1 MRGRPF
7 PFTAVVGQD
16 QARLALLLAAVDP
29 AIGGVLLRGEKGS
42 AKSTLARGLA
52 GLLPGGA
59 PFVEL
64 PVGATED
71 RVVGGL
77 DLEGAFAGAARLRP
91 GLLAAAHGG
100 VLYVD
105 EVNLL
110 PDHLVDLLLDAAA
123 SGVQRVER
131 DGMTAEAPARFVLIG
146 SMNPEEGELRPQLLD
161 RFGLAVDVRAPGRP
175 EERAAAVMARLGFD
189 AAASGGRWWSGSRE
203 AGPEGVAGGD
213 AIADA
218 DAEVAARLAVTRP
231 ACLPPAVVE
240 FACRL
245 AVAAGAEGL
254 RADLV
259 LCRAAAA
266 RAGWEG
272 RAETAPADVE
282 AVAGLALSHRRRR
295 RPLEA
300 PGFPPGELERA
311 LDEARGAS
319 GGDARRGAEKGQLG
333 GDGAGDEQDR
343 AGGDARGAEEG
354 RAGGDRRG
362 AAEDRAGGDRRGA
375 EEGRAGGDP
384 RDADGGGGGGRR
396 QPAGRAP
403 GSEAPAGAGTP
414 APGVAGLWG
423 DLAGDPP
430 PRDGADYP
438 GRPTTWR
445 DGPDVAG
452 PVIGDRQPAGP
463 WPRAVAPV
471 ASVRASLAR
480 RVAHPASA
488 AGLVAGDVR
497 EPVRRRPARRC
508 CVLVVDASGSMG
520 VGARVQAATGA
531 ALGLLGDA
539 YRRRERVALVACRGT
554 AAEVVLPPTASVELA
569 RARLS
574 ELPTGGATPLAEAL
588 EVAVEVARGARR
600 DGDEADIVV
609 LTDGRATAGAGALDR
624 ALEQGRH
631 AAREG
636 MPVLVLDVEDGPVR
650 LGLARRLAQ
659 SAGGRY
665 LALNDVTAG
674 AVEAAIRRE
683 GRG

>member
-1 MRGRPF
+1 VGGRLSGRRF
-7 PFTAVVGQD
+7 PFTAVVGQE
-16 QARLALLLAAVDP
+16 QARLALLLAAMDP
-29 AIGGVLLRGEKGS
+29 AIGGVLLRGDKGS

-77 DLEGAFAGAARLRP
+77 DLGEAFGGTARLRP

-123 SGVQRVER
+123 SGVTRVER
-131 DGMTAEAPARFVLIG
+131 DGMTAEAPARFVLVG

-161 RFGLAVDVRAPGRP
+161 RFGLAVEVRAPLEPGV
-175 EERAAAVMARLGFD
+175 RAAVVMARLGFD
-189 AAASGGRWWSGSRE
+189 AGGGSDP
-203 AGPEGVAGGD
+203 AVDPAGGSPVGT
-213 AIADA
+213 
-218 DAEVAARLAVTRP
+218 DAEVAARLAATRP
-231 ACLPPAVVE
+231 ASLAPEVVH

-272 RAETAPADVE
+272 REDTTQGDVE
-282 AVAGLALSHRRRR
+282 AVAALALAHRRRR
-295 RPLEA
+295 RPLEPPGFA
-300 PGFPPGELERA
+300 PGQLEEALDQARGGAVSDGSPPQEA
-311 LDEARGAS
+311 LDEAGS
-319 GGDARRGAEKGQLG
+319 GR
-333 GDGAGDEQDR
+333 GDGQTLA
-343 AGGDARGAEEG
+343 AGGDSSPSDE
-354 RAGGDRRG
+354 
-362 AAEDRAGGDRRGA
+362 
-375 EEGRAGGDP
+375 
-384 RDADGGGGGGRR
+384 
-396 QPAGRAP
+396 PAGYDQY
-403 GSEAPAGAGTP
+403 GGAGSTSQTIT
-414 APGVAGLWG
+414 GRWG
-423 DLAGDPP
+423 DLAGDPA
-430 PRDGADYP
+430 PREEPAGDARLP
-438 GRPTTWR
+438 SWR
-445 DGPDVAG
+445 HGPDVDG
-452 PVIGDRQPAGP
+452 PLVGDQAPGGR

-488 AGLVAGDVR
+488 GGLTPGDVR

-520 VGARVQAATGA
+520 TGSRLAAATGA

-539 YRRRERVALVACRGT
+539 YRRRHRVAMVACRG
-554 AAEVVLPPTASVELA
+554 AGAEVVLPPTASVELA
-569 RARLS
+569 RARLA

-588 EVAVEVARGARR
+588 EVAVEVAFAARR

-609 LTDGRATAGAGALDR
+609 LTDGRATAGPAALDR
-624 ALEQGRH
+624 ALDRARQAG
-631 AAREG
+631 REG
-636 MPVLVLDVEDGPVR
+636 MSVLVLDVEDGPVR
-650 LGLARRLAQ
+650 LGLARRLAD

-665 LALNDVTAG
+665 LALNAVTAG
-674 AVEAAIRRE
+674 AVEAAIRQE
-683 GRG
+683 PPA